1 MAAIE
6 TAALTKKFNG
16 FVAVDGINLKIKKGE
31 LFALLGPNGAGKTTT
46 ISMLSTL
53 LKPTS
58 GKALVNGHDVV
69 KEAAKVR
76 QSIGIVFQDPSL
88 DDQLTAME
96 NLDIHGRLYHMAGN
110 ERRKR
115 IREVLEMVDLTDRAN
130 SIVKTFSGGMRRRL
144 EIARGLMHSPEV
156 LFLDEPT
163 LGLDPQT
170 RRHIWDYIKKLNREG
185 VTVLL
190 TTHYMEEADAL
201 ADRVVIIDRGRIVAE
216 GTPSSLKDSIGGD
229 VIKISCSKPEEL
241 KKAMEKCECDITSEP
256 RITEEGLVIN
266 VKKAEEVI
274 PKIFDIS
281 AKNSIEVKSITYK
294 EPSLEDVF
302 LHYTGRAYR
311 EEEGSEKDRLNM
323 RMRAMRGRR

>member
-6 TAALTKKFNG
+6 ISGLTKRFDG
-16 FVAVDGINLKIKKGE
+16 FTAVDSIDLQIEEGE

-46 ISMLSTL
+46 ISMLATL
-53 LKPTS
+53 LKPTE
-58 GKALVNGHDVV
+58 GKAVVNGYDVV
-69 KEAAKVR
+69 RDADRVR
-76 QSIGIVFQDPSL
+76 HSIGIVFQDPSL
-88 DDQLTAME
+88 DDQLTAKE
-96 NLDIHGRLYHMAGN
+96 NLDIHGRLYHMPREKR
-110 ERRKR
+110 ERKVE
-115 IREVLEMVDLTDRAN
+115 EVLEMVDLTDRAD
-130 SIVKTFSGGMRRRL
+130 SLVKTFSGGMRRRL

-170 RRHIWDYIKKLNREG
+170 RRHIWDYIKKLNNEG

-216 GTPSSLKDSIGGD
+216 GTPSALKDSIGGD
-229 VIKISCSKPEEL
+229 VIKISCSRNEEL
-241 KKAMEKCECDITSEP
+241 KKAIEECGCEIADEP
-256 RITEEGLVIN
+256 ALTENGIVIHARR
-266 VKKAEEVI
+266 AEELI
-274 PKIFDIS
+274 PRIFDIS
-281 AKNSIEVKSITYK
+281 NKNGIEVKSITYK

-311 EEEGSEKDRLNM
+311 EEEGSEKDRMKM
-323 RMRAMRGRR
+323 RMKVMQGRR

>member
-1 MAAIE
+1 MVAIE
-6 TAALTKKFNG
+6 TTELTKKFDG
-16 FVAVDGINLKIKKGE
+16 FTAVDGINLKINKGE

-46 ISMLSTL
+46 ISMLATL
-53 LKPTS
+53 LKPTD
-58 GKALVNGHDVV
+58 GKTLVNGYDAV
-69 KEAAKVR
+69 KEADKVR

-88 DDQLTAME
+88 DDQLTARE
-96 NLDIHGRLYHMAGN
+96 NLDIHGRLYHMHRE
-110 ERRKR
+110 ERRKK
-115 IREVLEMVDLTDRAN
+115 IDEALEMVDLSERAD

-170 RRHIWDYIKKLNREG
+170 RRHIWEYIKKLNGEG

-201 ADRVVIIDRGRIVAE
+201 ADRVMIMDRGKIVAE
-216 GTPSSLKDSIGGD
+216 GKPSALKDSIGGD
-229 VIKISCSKPEEL
+229 VIKILCDNPEGL
-241 KKAMEKCECDITSEP
+241 KKAITDCKCRVTAEP
-256 RITEEGLVIN
+256 VVTDGELIIN
-266 VKKAEEVI
+266 VQRAEETI
-274 PKIFDIS
+274 PKIFTIS
-281 AKNSIEVKSITYK
+281 NKESIEVKSITYK

-311 EEEGSEKDRLNM
+311 EEEGNEKERMKM
-323 RMRAMRGRR
+323 RVRVIRGRK

>member
-58 GKALVNGHDVV
+58 GKAIVNGHDVV

-115 IREVLEMVDLTDRAN
+115 IREVLEMVDLTDRAD

-311 EEEGSEKDRLNM
+311 EEEGSEKDRLKM
-323 RMRAMRGRR
+323 RMRVMRGRR

>member
-1 MAAIE
+1 MVAIE
-6 TAALTKKFNG
+6 TSGLTKKFDG
-16 FVAVDGINLKIKKGE
+16 FTAVDSLDLEIKRGE

-46 ISMLSTL
+46 ISMLATL

-69 KEAAKVR
+69 SEADDVR
-76 QSIGIVFQDPSL
+76 HSIGIVFQDQSL
-88 DDQLTAME
+88 DDQLTARE
-96 NLDIHGRLYHMAGN
+96 NLDIHGRLYHMPR
-110 ERRKR
+110 EKR
-115 IREVLEMVDLTDRAN
+115 EKKMAEVLGMVDLTDRAD

-170 RRHIWDYIKKLNREG
+170 RRHIWDYIKKLNGEG
-185 VTVLL
+185 VTILL
-190 TTHYMEEADAL
+190 TTHYMEEADSL
-201 ADRVVIIDRGRIVAE
+201 ADRIVIIDKGRIVAE

-229 VIKISCSKPEEL
+229 VIKISCENPEKLKRAIIECGCEVADEPAVTGDEIVIHARRAGEL
-241 KKAMEKCECDITSEP
+241 IP
-256 RITEEGLVIN
+256 R
-266 VKKAEEVI
+266 
-274 PKIFDIS
+274 IFDIS
-281 AKNSIEVKSITYK
+281 GKSGIEVKSITYK

-311 EEEGSEKDRLNM
+311 EEEGSEKDIMKM
-323 RMRAMRGRR
+323 RMKVMRGRR